1 MRVRPCLLQ
10 LFKVIFCG
18 RLNNQYVS
26 DPVYLPYLL
35 DEKIS
40 CGKNRGIRKGVKGLC
55 SLKPAL
61 LRILLQSRGE
71 FAVIQL

>member
-40 CGKNRGIRKGVKGLC
+40 CGKTEELGKVLKGCVH
-55 SLKPAL
+55 
-61 LRILLQSRGE
+61 
-71 FAVIQL
+71 